1 MHMSDALTA
10 PAISAVMYT
19 ASGIAAA
26 CSVRKLK
33 NDEDISKIP
42 VMGIMGAFVFAA
54 QMVNFTI
61 PGTGSSGHLC
71 GSVLI
76 SAVLGPY
83 AGFITM
89 IGVLFIQCLLFA
101 DGGLMALGAN
111 IWNMAF
117 YGCFIGALFIRK
129 ALSGTYINKK
139 RITAAAVLGCIISLQ
154 LGSFS
159 VVLETLLSGIT
170 SLPFIVFLSFMQP
183 IHLIIG
189 LIEGLVTA
197 AVLCFIYEKR
207 PSLLWCNT
215 LSSDQKNKFSSKEM
229 LTVLAAASLIIGG
242 GISLLASSH
251 PDGLEWSIEKA
262 AKTDEIESE
271 GKLAKLF
278 ASIQDKTSLLPDYS
292 LDGAGEIV
300 GTIMSGIVGC
310 VIIIACFMLI
320 CRLLRH
326 LCLRKKEDSHE
337 QEQ

>member
-10 PAISAVMYT
+10 PAVAAVMYT

-42 VMGIMGAFVFAA
+42 TMGVMGAFVFAA

-71 GSVLI
+71 GGLLV

-89 IGVLFIQCLLFA
+89 IGILFIQCLLFA

-117 YGCFIGALFIRK
+117 YGCFVGAVLIWKPLTGRH
-129 ALSGTYINKK
+129 INKK
-139 RITAAAVLGCIISLQ
+139 RITAASVIGCIISLQ

-170 SLPFIVFLSFMQP
+170 SLPFRVFLSFMQP

-189 LIEGLVTA
+189 LIEGLITA
-197 AVLCFIYEKR
+197 AVLCFIYDKR
-207 PSLLWCNT
+207 PSLLWCS
-215 LSSDQKNKFSSKEM
+215 LRSSEPENKFSSGEM
-229 LTVLAAASLIIGG
+229 LTVLAATALVTGG
-242 GISLLASSH
+242 GVSLLASSH
-251 PDGLEWSIEKA
+251 PDGLEWSVEKA
-262 AKTDEIESE
+262 TGTGEIESV
-271 GKLAKLF
+271 GKLPEFF
-278 ASIQDKTSLLPDYS
+278 ASIREKTSLLSDYS
-292 LDGAGEIV
+292 LNGAGEIA
-300 GTIMSGIVGC
+300 GTVMSGIVGC
-310 VIIIACFMLI
+310 VIIIAGFMLI
-320 CRLLRH
+320 CRLLRYIG
-326 LCLRKKEDSHE
+326 LRKKEDLHE
-337 QEQ
+337 

>member
-10 PAISAVMYT
+10 PAVAAVMYT

-33 NDEDISKIP
+33 NDDDISKIP
-42 VMGIMGAFVFAA
+42 TMGVMGAFIFAA

-71 GSVLI
+71 GGMLA

-89 IGVLFIQCLLFA
+89 IGILFIQCLLFA

-117 YGCFIGALFIRK
+117 YGCFVGAFLIWKPLTGKRM
-129 ALSGTYINKK
+129 NKG
-139 RITAAAVLGCIISLQ
+139 RITAASVLGCIISLQ

-170 SLPFIVFLSFMQP
+170 SLPFRVFLSFMQP

-189 LIEGLVTA
+189 LIEGLITA

-207 PSLLWCNT
+207 PSLLWSSS
-215 LSSDQKNKFSSKEM
+215 SSDSQNRFSFREM
-229 LTVLAAASLIIGG
+229 LTVLAATALVIGG

-251 PDGLEWSIEKA
+251 PDGLEWSLEKVMG
-262 AKTDEIESE
+262 TDELKSG
-271 GKLAKLF
+271 GKLQQFF
-278 ASIQDKTSLLPDYS
+278 ASVQEKTSLLPDYS
-292 LDGAGEIV
+292 LAGAGEIA

-310 VIIIACFMLI
+310 VIILACFMLI

-326 LCLRKKEDSHE
+326 LGLRKKEDSYE
-337 QEQ
+337 QPK